1 MQSGGKEKE
10 TFLCF
15 KTKAVVEI
23 EVLPLPED
31 AYSLFLYFFLNKD
44 KRGVKAQKIFVSV
57 SGRGKN

>member
-31 AYSLFLYFFLNKD
+31 AYSLFLYFFFK
-44 KRGVKAQKIFVSV
+44 
-57 SGRGKN
+57 